1 MSSFPP
7 KGVLRPISLITW
19 PTRERS
25 EKSLMTDI
33 FFSLFFFFKALR
45 EGGNHPFFRLSSFP
59 KSSFRTREGRENPL
73 SPPPPP
79 PPFWLLIENQQPD
92 WKGGEK
98 KKKEEGGGREKGGI
112 FGSRDSFLPF
122 FTPILWKGRKL
133 YVAQVAIT
141 IFFFWENSKS
151 WKLLYL
157 DWRKKILNWRERE
170 GGGGSVDI
178 SAIF

>member
-25 EKSLMTDI
+25 KKSLMTDI
-33 FFSLFFFFKALR
+33 FFPLFFLKKALR
-45 EGGNHPFFRLSSFP
+45 EEEGNPPFFRLSSFP

-92 WKGGEK
+92 WKGGERRRR
-98 KKKEEGGGREKGGI
+98 GGGRRKGKGGI

-122 FTPILWKGRKL
+122 FTPILWRGRKL
-133 YVAQVAIT
+133 YVAQVRIT
-141 IFFFWENSKS
+141 I
-151 WKLLYL
+151 Y
-157 DWRKKILNWRERE
+157 IY
-170 GGGGSVDI
+170 
-178 SAIF
+178 IFGKTASPESYCT